1 MPLPALLK
9 EAVTPL
15 MVCVPDA
22 TRSVSADVTL
32 TTIVPPT
39 IAMLPSVGVVELNE
53 NVGPVVSSL
62 LSTDSVVKSSK
73 KFPDASVKD
82 PVALA

>member
-53 NVGPVVSSL
+53 NVGAVVSSL
-62 LSTDSVVKSSK
+62 LVIDTPVKSIKMLPFASSID
-73 KFPDASVKD
+73 PDD
-82 PVALA
+82 